1 MGGWKI
7 GLTIDVNVFL
17 DFGTIRWKWSCHF
30 LRSRKIHI
38 FPLFENFIENILNI
52 LTFFIYYYFW
62 RLIPFSLSCWMYSF
76 FFRFAR
82 RYCIPSH
89 LYCEGLFI
97 YLGRVRYHVSTE
109 NKLCDESALRRV
121 FLISSG
127 FFDLCSFLRG
137 RNINREY

>member
-1 MGGWKI
+1 MSTSFWILERYVGNG
-7 GLTIDVNVFL
+7 
-17 DFGTIRWKWSCHF
+17 HF
-30 LRSRKIHI
+30 LRSRKIHK
-38 FPLFENFIENILNI
+38 FPLFENFIVPFYRKYSEYSYIFHLLLFLAINFFFLLILLNV
-52 LTFFIYYYFW
+52 F
-62 RLIPFSLSCWMYSF
+62 F

-82 RYCIPSH
+82 RYCIPTH

-97 YLGRVRYHVSTE
+97 YLGRVQYHVSTE

-137 RNINREY
+137 RNINCEY

>member
-1 MGGWKI
+1 MSTSFWI
-7 GLTIDVNVFL
+7 LERYV
-17 DFGTIRWKWSCHF
+17 WKWSCHF
-30 LRSRKIHI
+30 LRSRKIHK
-38 FPLFENFIENILNI
+38 FPLFENFIVPFYRKYSEYSYIFHLLLFLAINSFLLILLNV
-52 LTFFIYYYFW
+52 FF
-62 RLIPFSLSCWMYSF
+62 F

-82 RYCIPSH
+82 RYCIPTH

-97 YLGRVRYHVSTE
+97 YLGRVQYHVSTE

>member
-1 MGGWKI
+1 
-7 GLTIDVNVFL
+7 
-17 DFGTIRWKWSCHF
+17 
-30 LRSRKIHI
+30 
-38 FPLFENFIENILNI
+38 
-52 LTFFIYYYFW
+52 
-62 RLIPFSLSCWMYSF
+62 MYSF
-76 FFRFAR
+76 FFVLPEDIVFQ
-82 RYCIPSH
+82 
-89 LYCEGLFI
+89 LTFEGLFI

>member
-1 MGGWKI
+1 MSTSFWILERYVGNGRVTFFKYSEYSYI
-7 GLTIDVNVFL
+7 FHLLLFLAINSFLLILLNVF
-17 DFGTIRWKWSCHF
+17 
-30 LRSRKIHI
+30 
-38 FPLFENFIENILNI
+38 
-52 LTFFIYYYFW
+52 
-62 RLIPFSLSCWMYSF
+62 F